1 MEKKYNHLSAED
13 RAAIMLMK
21 SDGHS
26 LRAMALR
33 LQRSPSTISRELLR
47 NPVKSGSYCAG
58 TAGIRARQLRHM
70 ARKPRKLLPDSLLFG
85 VVDYFLHEGWS
96 PEQIS
101 GTLKRVYAEQGA
113 LTVSHE
119 TIYTALYAFPRGELR
134 SELLSC
140 LRQSHTGRR
149 PRARGTDRRGQIPDM
164 NSLHV
169 RPPEIEDR
177 LVPGHWEGDLIKGS
191 GNRSS
196 VGTLVE
202 RSSRLVM
209 LAAMTSGTAEA
220 ALEGFSN
227 ALNRVHEPM
236 RKTMTYDQGKEMSCH
251 KTLSERA
258 GITIYF
264 ADPHS
269 PWQRGSNE
277 NTNGLL
283 RQYLPKGT
291 DLSTYSQ
298 EQLDEIAYRLNTRPR
313 KILGFRTPLEVY
325 AEFLH
330 NCQKDEAMCESTTVA
345 LGI

>member
-1 MEKKYNHLSAED
+1 MENKYKHLSPED
-13 RAAIMLMK
+13 RAAIMLMNTE
-21 SDGHS
+21 GHS
-26 LRAMALR
+26 RRAIAAR

-47 NPVKSGSYCAG
+47 NGQENGYCASA
-58 TAGIRARQLRHM
+58 AGIRARKLRYVV
-70 ARKPRKLLPDSLLFG
+70 RKRRKLLPESPLFG
-85 VVDYFLHEGWS
+85 VVDYFLREGWS

-101 GTLKRVYAEQGA
+101 GTLKRVYSEQST

-119 TIYTALYAFPRGELR
+119 TIYTALYVLPRGELR
-134 SELLSC
+134 SELLGC
-140 LRQSHTGRR
+140 LRHARTGRR
-149 PRARGTDRRGQIPDM
+149 PRSAGTDRRGQIADM
-164 NSLHV
+164 TSLHV

-177 LVPGHWEGDLIKGS
+177 LVPGHWEGDLIKGA

-209 LAAMTSGTAEA
+209 LAAMTSATAEA

-251 KTLSERA
+251 KKLSERT
-258 GITIYF
+258 GITVYF

-283 RQYLPKGT
+283 REYLPKGT
-291 DLSTYSQ
+291 DLSVYSQ
-298 EQLDEIAYRLNTRPR
+298 AQLDEIAFRLNSRPR
-313 KILGFRTPLEVY
+313 KVLGFRTPFEVY
-325 AEFLH
+325 AELLH
-330 NCQKDEAMCESTTVA
+330 NADSQTSLSTVA
-345 LGI
+345 LAT